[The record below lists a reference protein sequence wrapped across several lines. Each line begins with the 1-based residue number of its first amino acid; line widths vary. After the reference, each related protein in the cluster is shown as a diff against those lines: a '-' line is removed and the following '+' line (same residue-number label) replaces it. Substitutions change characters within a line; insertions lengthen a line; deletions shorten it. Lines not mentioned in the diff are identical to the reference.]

1 MDDQQWQQYTQGL
14 AQQEIDRRAV
24 QSTREEVKDLIR
36 QTTTCDGTT
45 TASVRLWIR
54 EVTLAYNRLGANHV
68 IEITT
73 KTVTGPLRFQVERF
87 IEKFRTANNVSR
99 ATIPWTHLR
108 EHIAE
113 QFLNVDEAAA
123 LRDEIEKVKQSE
135 YEPAAQYSRRFRQVA
150 DTAYPYPR
158 NEDQE
163 RLLIKLYA
171 RGLHSDELARKL
183 VQDVSPTDLE
193 TAISAISRINERH
206 DAYARLR
213 REEEPMEVGVINPEG
228 ELQRQLASVVGTV
241 EKLATKLA
249 KLEASP
255 RSTPV
260 SQPQRTN
267 VSGKPNRK
275 EITCHHCGKAGHVW
289 RECRQRQGQRI
300 PDRREWQ
307 NQQTAQNNRQ
317 RQPDR
322 REWQSGPN
330 GQNNRQNQS
339 GNW

>member
-68 IEITT
+68 IEI
-73 KTVTGPLRFQVERF
+73 
-87 IEKFRTANNVSR
+87 SR

-213 REEEPMEVGVINPEG
+213 REEEPMEVGVIDPEG

-275 EITCHHCGKAGHVW
+275 EITCHHCGKPGHVW